1 MSTAVGRLRVVKQGE
16 LWKVVDQRPHG
27 TNVTLWATHSH
38 PRALEWARKQAEA
51 REAESLRAALRWL
64 AKPWTDLSQDEVPEC

>member
-51 REAESLRAALRWL
+51 REALRWL
-64 AKPWTDLSQDEVPEC
+64 AKPWTDLSQEEVPEC